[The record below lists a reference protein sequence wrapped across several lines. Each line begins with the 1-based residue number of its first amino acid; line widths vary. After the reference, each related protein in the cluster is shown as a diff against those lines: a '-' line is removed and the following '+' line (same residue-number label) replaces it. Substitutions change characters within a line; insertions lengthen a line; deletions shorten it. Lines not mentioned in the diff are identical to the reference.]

1 MRLIFLGTGTS
12 FGVPQV
18 GCTCR
23 TCSSTDARDKRTRT
37 SAVIESDGRRLL
49 IDTAPELRLQL
60 VAAAVASVDAV
71 LFTHGHADHVHGIDD
86 LRAISVKHAGG
97 LPVYGPGDTLAEMSR
112 RFAYIFDPDVAA
124 APGTTKPELH
134 AHALEPDRDTEIA
147 GMPVRPLRLPHGSDS
162 VFGYRV
168 GPIAYLTD
176 AKAIPEDA
184 RAQLGG
190 LAVLVLNGLLSRPHP
205 LHLSI
210 PEAVS
215 AAQQI
220 GAQRTYLTHLTHET
234 PHAELAARLPA
245 GIAPAYDGLAIEVGP
260 V

>member
-1 MRLIFLGTGTS
+1 M
-12 FGVPQV
+12 
-18 GCTCR
+18 
-23 TCSSTDARDKRTRT
+23 
-37 SAVIESDGRRLL
+37 
-49 IDTAPELRLQL
+49 
-60 VAAAVASVDAV
+60 
-71 LFTHGHADHVHGIDD
+71 
-86 LRAISVKHAGG
+86 
-97 LPVYGPGDTLAEMSR
+97 
-112 RFAYIFDPDVAA
+112 
-124 APGTTKPELH
+124 
-134 AHALEPDRDTEIA
+134 
-147 GMPVRPLRLPHGSDS
+147 RPLRLPHGSDS